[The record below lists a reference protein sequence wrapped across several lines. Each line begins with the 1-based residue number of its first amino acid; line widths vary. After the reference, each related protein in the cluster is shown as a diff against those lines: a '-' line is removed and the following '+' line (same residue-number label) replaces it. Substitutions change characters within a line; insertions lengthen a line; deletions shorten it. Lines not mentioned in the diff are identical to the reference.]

1 MKGKSSVE
9 VGMVKKAGEYVYSS
23 AAHHCGIV
31 VNDTLSNVVDI
42 AQSDWSDWLA
52 IDESKA
58 VMDVLKL

>member
-1 MKGKSSVE
+1 
-9 VGMVKKAGEYVYSS
+9 MVKKAE
-23 AAHHCGIV
+23 HHCGIV